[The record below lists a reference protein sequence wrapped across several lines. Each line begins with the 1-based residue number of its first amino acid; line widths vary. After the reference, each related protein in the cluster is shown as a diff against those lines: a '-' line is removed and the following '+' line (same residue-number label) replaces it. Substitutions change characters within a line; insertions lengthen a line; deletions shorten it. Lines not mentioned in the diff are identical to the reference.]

1 MINENENEIN
11 KNNTRHTQ
19 IKYIN
24 SLDEYSS
31 ITKNV
36 TSDTINVLIFTAD
49 WCGPCIRMKPFI
61 NETILKYTNQPTLQ
75 LKSIQFLYINIDSCL
90 TLSEH
95 FNISI
100 LPTLIITQNNK
111 EVYRLLTKNINNL
124 TDCLNN
130 LLT

>member
-1 MINENENEIN
+1 MINENEIN

-36 TSDTINVLIFTAD
+36 TLNTINVLIFTAD

-61 NETILKYTNQPTLQ
+61 NEIILKYTNQPTLQ

-100 LPTLIITQNNK
+100 LP
-111 EVYRLLTKNINNL
+111 RLLLHKIIKKYIVY
-124 TDCLNN
+124 
-130 LLT
+130 